1 MRKKEGER
9 EEQTVERYRGTAK
22 SKIPDR
28 LRWREKRK
36 KVEGKIGQKKCL

>member
-1 MRKKEGER
+1 VRER
-9 EEQTVERYRGTAK
+9 EQQEVERYRDTAIR
-22 SKIPDR
+22 KIDR